1 MQSMNSCEAITFC
14 ATEMIHF
21 LYFLFTHVTILCAL
35 VSYME
40 FNFILISSHV
50 TSDRTRGIGFKLCQ
64 GRLSWMLGNTTSQRV
79 IRHWHRL
86 PSKVVVSPTLE
97 VFKELLDVVLRV
109 MVQWEILVIGGQLD
123 WMILEIF
130 SNLGHSMI
138 L

>member
-64 GRLSWMLGNTTSQRV
+64 GR
-79 IRHWHRL
+79 
-86 PSKVVVSPTLE
+86 
-97 VFKELLDVVLRV
+97 FKLDARKYY
-109 MVQWEILVIGGQLD
+109 
-123 WMILEIF
+123 F
-130 SNLGHSMI
+130 SESDQALARAA
-138 L
+138 